1 VEIKER
7 KKRLKRIAGESS
19 KRLPEM
25 KITLYSSTLI
35 LASCYNVER
44 NCKDFKTGKFRFDYE
59 VDGVTKQLFFERND
73 SLEIETYDGKTDTA
87 SIRWVNDCSIF

>member
-1 VEIKER
+1 MILKPVNNLKIDFALIAVEILLRNE
-7 KKRLKRIAGESS
+7 KRLKRIAGESS
-19 KRLPEM
+19 KRTENE

-59 VDGVTKQLFFERND
+59 VDGVTKTTILNAM
-73 SLEIETYDGKTDTA
+73 TA
-87 SIRWVNDCSIF
+87 